1 MIDSPNPGER
11 QKTLC
16 SNETIF
22 INIVSHFSL
31 KLYAMQGKRNA
42 GSNKA
47 KY

>member
-1 MIDSPNPGER
+1 MR
-11 QKTLC
+11 QFLL
-16 SNETIF
+16 IY
-22 INIVSHFSL
+22 VSHFSL